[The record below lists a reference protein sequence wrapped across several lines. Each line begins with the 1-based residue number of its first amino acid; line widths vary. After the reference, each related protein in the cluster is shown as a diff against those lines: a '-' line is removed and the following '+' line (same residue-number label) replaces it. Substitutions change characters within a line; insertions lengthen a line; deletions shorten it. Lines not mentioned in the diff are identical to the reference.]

1 MTSYSHSRRAGRTI
15 RYALLALALVVFLF
29 PFYWL
34 FKTSL
39 EPTNVI
45 YGGVYIIPPEFT
57 AKHYSR
63 ALEIGFL
70 ESVTNSLIVSIGTTV
85 LTTLLSL
92 FGAYSI
98 LRYVYPGRVAAARLV
113 LLTYMFPHVALIVP
127 IHQLAANVGLLGHP
141 LGLTLVH
148 TLLALPFCV
157 WILQAFLADIPREME
172 EAALVEGA
180 TELQAFLRITVPQA
194 TPGIIAAGTFAFIMS
209 WGEFMFAFVL
219 TTNSANYTVPVALNN
234 MLGSYAIDWGLIAAA
249 SVVATIPV
257 LALFW
262 LMAKY
267 LGEGIAR
274 GTGVI

>member
-1 MTSYSHSRRAGRTI
+1 MTSYSRSRRVGRTI

-39 EPTNVI
+39 EPTSVI
-45 YGGVYIIPPEFT
+45 YGGVHLIPPEFT

-70 ESVTNSLIVSIGTTV
+70 ESVANSLVVSIGTTV

-234 MLGSYAIDWGLIAAA
+234 MLGSYAIDWGLIAAT